1 MTAASVVPGA
11 LVDVSAA
18 GVVRGEL
25 VAGETG
31 AVVTPGGVDT
41 QLATPSATP
50 SAPATLINILA
61 HQTFR
66 IHAHVARST
75 TENISFSFLTKNL
88 E

>member
-1 MTAASVVPGA
+1 MTAASVVSGA

-25 VAGETG
+25 VAGKTG

-66 IHAHVARST
+66 IRAHVARST
-75 TENISFSFLTKNL
+75 TENRIFHFHLKLRT
-88 E
+88 